1 MHMNYLS
8 KHHTASL
15 CPQIP
20 VPMLDAHKKAA
31 CKSIYKVYRP
41 LGMGLQ
47 QVYNQPRGFI
57 SPKPSAATN
66 IAPNVVMPTMFA
78 AATSLPPMAFTIT

>member
-1 MHMNYLS
+1 MRMNYLS
-8 KHHTASL
+8 RHHTASL

-20 VPMLDAHKKAA
+20 VPMLDAHTKAA
-31 CKSIYKVYRP
+31 CKPMYKVYRP

-66 IAPNVVMPTMFA
+66 IAPNVVMPTIFA
-78 AATSLPPMAFTIT
+78 AATSFPPMAFTIT

>member
-1 MHMNYLS
+1 MRMNYLS
-8 KHHTASL
+8 RHHTARKYR
-15 CPQIP
+15 CPCWMHTKKRPVNPFTRFTGRFLWVYKQI
-20 VPMLDAHKKAA
+20 
-31 CKSIYKVYRP
+31 
-41 LGMGLQ
+41 
-47 QVYNQPRGFI
+47 YNQPKGFI

>member
-1 MHMNYLS
+1 MRMNYLS
-8 KHHTASL
+8 RHHTASL
-15 CPQIP
+15 CPQTP
-20 VPMLDAHKKAA
+20 MSMLDAHKKAA
-31 CKSIYKVYRP
+31 CKPIYKVYK
-41 LGMGLQ
+41 

-66 IAPNVVMPTMFA
+66 IAPNVVMPTIFA

>member
-1 MHMNYLS
+1 MRMNYLS
-8 KHHTASL
+8 RHHTASL

-20 VPMLDAHKKAA
+20 MPMLDAHKKRPVNPFTRFTGRLVWV
-31 CKSIYKVYRP
+31 YK
-41 LGMGLQ
+41 

-78 AATSLPPMAFTIT
+78 AATSLPPIAFTIT